1 MLVKSLVVLFI
12 KPSIFIDFCIVLE
25 ISYYHIFSLFDIHFQ
40 LPIRK
45 EDGDW
50 AKADDDKA
58 QAFANHLR
66 QVFQPHPRIV
76 PTEEEEF
83 IHKSLEVSYQ
93 MSPPIENIK
102 INEIKDL
109 VKNLDIKKAP
119 GYDLISGKICKNLPE
134 EGLRLVVYIFNA
146 IIKLGYFPFQWKM
159 AQIILIPKPN
169 KDPHELPSY
178 RPISLLPVISKI
190 FERLLLQR
198 MNPIIERK
206 KLIPE
211 YQFGFR
217 QQHGTIEQV
226 HRVAKEARDAIEK
239 KEYCTAA
246 FLDVS
251 QAFDKVIL
259 FLESTLNRSIFVN
272 QLIKSKTGIKH
283 YANYLIVNH
292 RYDDLTSFYISTG
305 VYSNMKQLYYL
316 MARGTKSK
324 SIILGHLNSLGM
336 DSLQK
341 MYNKDDS
348 AEYNPYI
355 QLLRWQIE
363 KNENCESVIEQLA
376 VLCKKEWDVNKNAV
390 EVIFEFKKRLKIDDF
405 AFEWTVMNVLASK
418 GMWPQLNDFFMKPDK
433 KWKN

>member
-1 MLVKSLVVLFI
+1 MSSKNIDDFWNSSSTSGFNFDEDEEELPQPDYEFQPAPKDTTIAIHSLISKKSLDLILDDI
-12 KPSIFIDFCIVLE
+12 KSAHEYTVPPVE
-25 ISYYHIFSLFDIHFQ
+25 EV
-40 LPIRK
+40 IRK
-45 EDGDW
+45 MASGHKYSLDVYKKFSDKLLLFNSALESMDG
-50 AKADDDKA
+50 
-58 QAFANHLR
+58 N
-66 QVFQPHPRIV
+66 
-76 PTEEEEF
+76 
-83 IHKSLEVSYQ
+83 
-93 MSPPIENIK
+93 
-102 INEIKDL
+102 
-109 VKNLDIKKAP
+109 
-119 GYDLISGKICKNLPE
+119 
-134 EGLRLVVYIFNA
+134 
-146 IIKLGYFPFQWKM
+146 
-159 AQIILIPKPN
+159 IIL
-169 KDPHELPSY
+169 
-178 RPISLLPVISKI
+178 
-190 FERLLLQR
+190 
-198 MNPIIERK
+198 
-206 KLIPE
+206 
-211 YQFGFR
+211 
-217 QQHGTIEQV
+217 
-226 HRVAKEARDAIEK
+226 
-239 KEYCTAA
+239 
-246 FLDVS
+246 
-251 QAFDKVIL
+251 KVIL

-418 GMWPQLNDFFMKPDK
+418 GMWPQLNDFFMKPNWLTKKHSLKTVIPTELFVYGLSKHNPPKDVLEQYLPYINNTERSLLLAQKLNCHKFVIQHYINQRDRVGLINYKASLIANKLTPQNPEYFMIENALQSTDK